1 MLASLRQRITNL
13 VRMYELFIDRI
24 RLFVQDSVFVDFILL
39 QLPRLFLVEIF
50 SGVIQSC
57 ERQECIREIL

>member
-57 ERQECIREIL
+57 GQQECIREIL